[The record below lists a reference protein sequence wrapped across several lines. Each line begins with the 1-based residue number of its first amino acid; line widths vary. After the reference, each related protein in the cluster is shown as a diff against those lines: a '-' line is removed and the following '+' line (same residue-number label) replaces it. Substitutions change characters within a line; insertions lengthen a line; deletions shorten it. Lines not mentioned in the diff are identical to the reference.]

1 MKLQKS
7 LQLAI
12 NILINSKIR
21 TWLTIIGIV
30 IGVAAVVAIVSIG
43 EGAQANVQAR
53 LGGLGADLITVSS
66 GGGRAQGQD
75 FGRDFS
81 GPASSSQ
88 RTTSSNTIRK
98 NLTTKDI
105 QVIKSIEGVAFVNP
119 TVSDRETMV
128 YLAES
133 TSVSI
138 TGVDPLA
145 WKNIV
150 TTDIASGRY
159 LNPSDTNSIV
169 IGSRVAASTFKQPLQ
184 VNTDVT
190 IGTRNYKVVGVLVEA
205 GGGDDNRIYMP
216 IVESRILFEAPIDRV
231 DSITI
236 KAASVDAVDLVANQT
251 DSRLMLSRHVTTRT
265 KDYSVTT
272 AKATMARIES
282 VTGTL
287 TLFLGAIA
295 AVSLIVGAVGIA
307 NTMFTSVL
315 EKTKEI
321 GVMKAIGAKNR
332 DIMMIFLLNSALV
345 GLVGGILGILLGSGI
360 SLMLPNLMSGLG
372 GGGML
377 SKTAIPTSLLVEA
390 LGLSVAIGM
399 ISGAIPAYRA
409 SKLKPVDALR
419 YE

>member
-12 NILINSKIR
+12 NILVNSKIR

-53 LGGLGADLITVSS
+53 LGGLGADLITVSP
-66 GGGRAQGQD
+66 GGGRAQGQN
-75 FGRDFS
+75 FGRDF
-81 GPASSSQ
+81 GEGGQ
-88 RTTSSNTIRK
+88 RSTTSSSTVK

-119 TVSDRETMV
+119 TVSERESMV
-128 YLAES
+128 YLAE
-133 TSVSI
+133 TTYVSI

-145 WKNIV
+145 WKNII
-150 TTDIASGRY
+150 TTDLASGRY

-169 IGSRVAASTFKQPLQ
+169 IGSRVSASTFKQPLQ

-190 IGTRNYKVVGVLVEA
+190 IAGRLYKVVGVLLEA
-205 GGGDDNRIYMP
+205 GGGDDNRVYMP
-216 IVESRILFEAPIDRV
+216 VAEARTLFAAQINRV

-236 KAASVDAVDLVANQT
+236 KATSADNVDSVANET
-251 DSRLMLSRHVTTRT
+251 TTRLMLSRHVTSRT
-265 KDYSVTT
+265 KDFSVTT

-321 GVMKAIGAKNR
+321 GVMKAIGAKNK
-332 DIMMIFLLNSALV
+332 DIMIIFLLNSALV

-360 SLMLPNLMSGLG
+360 SYLLPNLMSGLG

-377 SKTAIPTSLLVEA
+377 SKTVIPTSLLVEA
-390 LGLSVAIGM
+390 LALSVAIGM
-399 ISGAIPAYRA
+399 VAGAIPAYRA